1 MQDYNN
7 IDNSMLELVFAPAAK
22 WISRSDDDIIQG
34 RQIIFVVLPDTFL
47 ISNLTP

>member
-34 RQIIFVVLPDTFL
+34 QTVHV
-47 ISNLTP
+47 NLYSHCTAV

>member
-34 RQIIFVVLPDTFL
+34 RQFILCTYVLR
-47 ISNLTP
+47 SAV